1 MSQDTLPVLLTLL
14 RGLPNLKYSMILSP
28 EQLEL
33 AGTRVLLRVDFNVP
47 LDKETLEPT
56 DLTRIRAAFPTI
68 EYVLNAGASVVLC
81 SHMGRPKGRP
91 EDKYS
96 LRHIVPALE
105 SVLNR
110 KVRFVTDCISKEGL
124 KASADLQPGSVLLLE
139 NVRFYPGEESGDEE
153 FAAKLAQHGNCYI
166 NDAFGTAHREHAST
180 ATVAQYYEFNKAA
193 GFLMKAELDQA
204 AMVLNNPA
212 RPFTA
217 IMGGAKVSDKLL
229 LIENMLSKVD
239 RLLIVGG
246 MAYTFCKAM
255 GGDIGSSLCEDDRL
269 DTASALL
276 RKAAEFGVDLVIPID
291 SVAADAFSNE
301 ANRRVVSNTCIPSGW
316 MGLDLGPESIRVVQK
331 LIENSKTLLWNGPA
345 GVFEFSNFQGGTR
358 AVAEAVALATDNGAF
373 SLLGGGD
380 SAAAVHAFG
389 FENKVSFVSTGGGAL
404 LELLEGRVLPGV
416 KALEIQE

>member
-1 MSQDTLPVLLTLL
+1 M
-14 RGLPNLKYSMILSP
+14 
-28 EQLEL
+28 
-33 AGTRVLLRVDFNVP
+33 RVDFNVP

-56 DLTRIRAAFPTI
+56 DLTRIRAALPTI
-68 EYVLNAGASVVLC
+68 EFVLNAGASLVLC
-81 SHMGRPKGRP
+81 SHLGRPKGCP

-110 KVRFVTDCISKEGL
+110 KVRFVSDCISQEAVL
-124 KASADLQPGSVLLLE
+124 ASADLQTGSVLLLE
-139 NVRFYPGEESGDEE
+139 NVRFYPGEEAGDIE
-153 FAAKLAQHGNCYI
+153 FASELAKHGNCYI

-180 ATVAQYYEFNKAA
+180 ATVAKLYGTKKAA

-204 AMVLNNPA
+204 AMVMNEPA

-255 GGDIGSSLCEDDRL
+255 GGEIGSSLCEDDRL
-269 DTASALL
+269 ETARALL
-276 RKAAEFGVDLVIPID
+276 QKAQEMGVELVIPTD
-291 SVAADAFSNE
+291 SMAADSFSNE
-301 ANRRVVSNTCIPSGW
+301 AKRQIFSNRQIPQGW
-316 MGLDLGPESIRVVQK
+316 MGLDLGPQSIRMMQNHI
-331 LIENSKTLLWNGPA
+331 LNSKTLLWNGPA
-345 GVFEFSNFQGGTR
+345 GVFEFSNFQEGTR
-358 AVAEAVALATDNGAF
+358 AIAEAVSNATAEGAY
-373 SLLGGGD
+373 SLIGGGD

-389 FENKVSFVSTGGGAL
+389 YENKVSYVSTGGGAL
-404 LELLEGRVLPGV
+404 LELLEGQVLPGV
-416 KALEIQE
+416 KALEIAD